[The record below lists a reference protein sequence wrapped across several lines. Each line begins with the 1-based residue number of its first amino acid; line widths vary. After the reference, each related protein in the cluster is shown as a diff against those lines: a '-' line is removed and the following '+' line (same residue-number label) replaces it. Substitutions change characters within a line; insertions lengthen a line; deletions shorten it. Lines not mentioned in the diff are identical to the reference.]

1 MLKNWVR
8 DFTVFCV
15 WGFNDF
21 AFRKLETGLFMS
33 LSSEIEWTWQSN
45 CRFIEGKAKNSC
57 WKNCEVVIFR
67 LYIKTIL
74 KLCDRPSQ
82 IYLLVVGWFPRLFGS
97 NSLFW
102 LWYFSMFFPMQGDF
116 HEGLGSFFSV
126 QVTIL
131 ERMTTRRG
139 LIWEPDYV
147 CSISGVCK
155 DSVCEGLG

>member
-21 AFRKLETGLFMS
+21 AFRKLETGLCMS

-45 CRFIEGKAKNSC
+45 YRFIEGRARNSC
-57 WKNCEVVIFR
+57 WKDCAVVIFR

-82 IYLLVVGWFPRLFGS
+82 ILFACCWLIPQVIWQQFSILTVIFFVVFSHAGGFPRRDRIISVFKS
-97 NSLFW
+97 P
-102 LWYFSMFFPMQGDF
+102 FSKEWQ
-116 HEGLGSFFSV
+116 
-126 QVTIL
+126 QK
-131 ERMTTRRG
+131 G